1 MPEVS
6 IKVGGRSFKVACNE
20 GDEHLVLAAAEMLD
34 AEAASS
40 GTGQLQDSRMLLM
53 AGLMLADKTAGMRRQ
68 LADMRKRAESAE
80 EKLAQLPKAAAP
92 GPDGAEASAMPRDVI
107 DSLVAIAERAEELAA
122 SVEKR
127 AAG

>member
-34 AEAASS
+34 AEAVSS

-53 AGLMLADKTAGMRRQ
+53 AGLMLADKTAGVHQQ

-80 EKLAQLPKAAAP
+80 KKLAQLPKTAAS
-92 GPDGAEASAMPRDVI
+92 GPDEAGTSAMPRDVI
-107 DSLVAIAERAEELAA
+107 DSLVAIAERAEALAA